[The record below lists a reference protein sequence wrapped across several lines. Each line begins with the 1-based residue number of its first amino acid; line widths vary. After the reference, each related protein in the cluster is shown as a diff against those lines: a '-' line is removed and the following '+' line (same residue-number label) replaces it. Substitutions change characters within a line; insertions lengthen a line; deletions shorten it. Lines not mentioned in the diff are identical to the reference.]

1 MSSPSS
7 PLSPPECECE
17 CECVIIGA
25 GPVGCCLALLLSSEG
40 VSCEVIDWRS
50 EQSIRAVGKNR
61 THNFRGINLGL
72 SARGL
77 SALALL
83 GLKEE
88 VLSISV
94 KMLGRIVHMLP
105 SNRTEASPQLC
116 FQRYGSSDS
125 HFVCS
130 VDRDDVNKI
139 LFEKCLQ
146 TKLIRFSLQ
155 QKFRKLTI
163 EGKEQYQRNVLTLE
177 SVVDGSL
184 RTRHLECPVFGCD
197 GASSAV
203 RQEIFRFLPS
213 KDEMQLPDLLHWQ
226 KPSEEKEKEKESVQT
241 ERETERGRESESET
255 TSSGL
260 GSPKVGPSSPKQIP
274 LSSPPRR
281 MRENSFSAQQIIQ
294 SSPLSPKH
302 TASRD
307 SKTPLLSPLSPS
319 TYLPGVTWS
328 RKYLDYGYKAL
339 LLDVSSEERK
349 DMFLRNGIH
358 LWPRSHFL
366 AIGPPHIDN
375 KINFLL
381 FLPLEEGSDEEKDS
395 PCFRHLIT
403 EDKVQHFFS
412 THFADL
418 KEFHTELVQ
427 QFMSLPIGTMSS
439 VTCSEW
445 FFEDKVLLL
454 GDSAHAIVPFLGQGL
469 NAGLQDCEIFIRMF
483 KEKRAAANQNE
494 HKGGGGGSKFQ
505 WSELFSEF
513 TSNRF
518 VDVESV
524 SLMTLETFLE
534 MRDQVGSAEYIRKK
548 ALESKLQHC
557 FPFVFLSRYSL
568 VTFHTIPYSVAY
580 EAGLK
585 SMHIVETLLEEGCS
599 PDLIDAH
606 SEWKERALDLIQSQF
621 YPYIKPYLEQEAN
634 MQPA

>member
-1 MSSPSS
+1 MSSHSLQS
-7 PLSPPECECE
+7 V
-17 CECVIIGA
+17 ECVIIGA
-25 GPVGCCLALLLSSEG
+25 GPVGCCLALFLASEG
-40 VSCEVIDWRS
+40 LSCEVIDWRS
-50 EQSIRAVGKNR
+50 EESIRAVGQNR
-61 THNFRGINLGL
+61 SHNTRGINLGL

-77 SALALL
+77 SALAAV

-88 VLSISV
+88 ILAISV
-94 KMLGRIVHMLP
+94 KMLGRIVHLLP
-105 SNRTEASPQLC
+105 SEGTEGQIC

-139 LFEKCLQ
+139 LFEKCLKQ
-146 TKLIRFSLQ
+146 KELIHFSLQ
-155 QKFRKLTI
+155 HKVLNFTI
-163 EGKEQYQRNVLTLE
+163 EGQGKGKGKGKGQSDCSVLTLKNL
-177 SVVDGSL
+177 VDGSI
-184 RTRHLECPVFGCD
+184 RTLSLECPVFGCD
-197 GASSAV
+197 GASSTI

-213 KDEMQLPDLLHWQ
+213 KDEQQLPDLLHWQ
-226 KPSEEKEKEKESVQT
+226 NSSSTEENLTRQ
-241 ERETERGRESESET
+241 RGNDSDSSRTTASESES
-255 TSSGL
+255 
-260 GSPKVGPSSPKQIP
+260 PKLSASRSLIT

-294 SSPLSPKH
+294 SSPLSPKL
-302 TASRD
+302 SSINPLSP
-307 SKTPLLSPLSPS
+307 SKNPLSPLSPS
-319 TYLPGVTWS
+319 SYLPGITWS

-339 LLDVSSEERK
+339 LLDVNTEERK

-358 LWPRSHFL
+358 IWPRSHFL

-381 FLPLEEGSDEEKDS
+381 FLPLEEGGDEKDR
-395 PCFRHLIT
+395 PCFRRLTT
-403 EDKVQHFFS
+403 EDKVLEFFS
-412 THFADL
+412 IHFSDL

-427 QFMSLPIGTMSS
+427 QFMSVPIGTMSS

-445 FFEDKVLLL
+445 FFEDRVLLL

-483 KEKRAAANQNE
+483 REKRASVKQNS
-494 HKGGGGGSKFQ
+494 HQQTGKFCWAQ
-505 WSELFSEF
+505 LFNEF

-548 ALESKLQHC
+548 SLESKLQQW
-557 FPFVFLSRYSL
+557 FPSVFLSRYSL

-585 SMHIVETLLEEGCS
+585 SMHIVETLLGEGCS
-599 PDLIDAH
+599 AALIESQ
-606 SEWKERALDLIQSQF
+606 SEWRERALKLIQSYY
-621 YPYIKPYLEQEAN
+621 YPYIQQYLEQEA
-634 MQPA
+634 QSQQA